1 MFAQLICGNIIVY
14 FEEFA
19 ANLGGLEKEPVVL
32 MRNSKSSAEQKGTA
46 VSIERNG
53 KLLHFAQY
61 HNPASF
67 RQYCHLAGALQG
79 QGKYEEAKSAWY
91 KAVELDPENINI
103 RIDFGISL
111 AETDDIEGALEQF
124 EAAVKLDQT
133 NLDANYLLGMAHF
146 HLEHFDLA
154 LKYWKRCLA
163 DKTGQLEDET
173 GLRICLAEA
182 YRALGRPHKAIFQ
195 LNNILERNPAD
206 IDAHNLL
213 GMILLEIGENAFA
226 IDILKRAVT
235 CNPDFYRS
243 HLNLGVVYFNCGAI
257 DFSIHEFK
265 KACQCNPKDADSFY
279 NLGRA
284 LTIKGELQ
292 QACQALEKS
301 LELSPSQL
309 DCLDFLGNLELLRG
323 DFQAAQGHFS
333 KLLADDPNNI
343 EALCSIA
350 EAEHRQY
357 NYQEAEEYLQQAY
370 KLAPEN
376 PLVHYSLAL
385 LYRDQSKKLD
395 KAAKHMRK
403 AVDLQQNNPEYQ
415 LLYGDILAQ
424 TDKESKAKEAWEKAI
439 ELDPSLADDVRSR
452 LKKIDKT

>member
-1 MFAQLICGNIIVY
+1 M
-14 FEEFA
+14 
-19 ANLGGLEKEPVVL
+19 EKEPVIL
-32 MRNSKSSAEQKGTA
+32 MRNSESSAEQKNATA
-46 VSIERNG
+46 STQENG

-61 HNPASF
+61 RNPASF
-67 RQYCHLAGALQG
+67 RQYCDLAGTLQG
-79 QGKYEEAKSAWY
+79 QGRYEEAKSAWN
-91 KAVELDPENINI
+91 KAIELDPENINI
-103 RIDFGISL
+103 RIDFGVAL
-111 AETDDIEGALEQF
+111 AETDDIEGALCQF
-124 EAAVKLDQT
+124 ETAVKLDP
-133 NLDANYLLGMAHF
+133 NNIDANYLLGMAHF

-154 LKYWKRCLA
+154 LKYWKRCLS

-173 GLRICLAEA
+173 SLRMCLSEA

-195 LNNILERNPAD
+195 LNNILEKNPAD
-206 IDAHNLL
+206 IDAYNLL
-213 GMILLEIGENAFA
+213 GMILLEIGEKAFA
-226 IDILKRAVT
+226 MDVLKRAVA

-243 HLNLGVVYFNCGAI
+243 HLNLGVVYFDCGAI
-257 DFSIHEFK
+257 DFAIHEFK
-265 KACQCNPKDADSFY
+265 RACQCNPKDTDSFY

-284 LTIKGELQ
+284 LTIKGELL

-301 LELSPSQL
+301 LELSPNQL

-323 DFQAAQGHFS
+323 DFQAACSHFN
-333 KLLADDPNNI
+333 KILAADPNNI

-357 NYQEAEEYLQQAY
+357 NYQEAEANLQQAY

-395 KAAKHMRK
+395 KAVKHMRK

-424 TDKESKAKEAWEKAI
+424 TDKESKAKDAWEKAI

-452 LKKIDKT
+452 LKKFDKN